1 MRKIKIVVRPFE
13 DDLEEVVEAFKKVER
28 REFEGEE
35 EKIVVDS
42 LDTLRRVLTPER
54 LRILHVIKT
63 RKPESIYELA
73 KILNRDRSSVVKDLE
88 YLKLLGLVEFEELEV
103 KGKKKPIVTYDEIII
118 AVPLTA

>member
-13 DDLEEVVEAFKKVER
+13 EDLEEVVEAFKKVER
-28 REFEGEE
+28 REFEEGE

-73 KILNRDRSSVVKDLE
+73 KILGRDRSSVMKDLE
-88 YLKLLGLVEFEELEV
+88 YLRLLGLVEFEELDR
-103 KGKKKPIVTYDEIII
+103 KKKPIVTYDEIII

>member
-13 DDLEEVVEAFKKVER
+13 EDLGEVVEAFKKVER
-28 REFEGEE
+28 REFEEEEE

-54 LRILHVIKT
+54 LRILHVIRT

-73 KILNRDRSSVVKDLE
+73 KILGRDRSSVMKDLE
-88 YLKLLGLVEFEELEV
+88 YLKLLGLVEFEELDR
-103 KGKKKPIVTYDEIII
+103 KKKPIVTYDEIII